1 MMSDLEE
8 ILGEAITAK
17 ELAEYLGVNETSIR
31 KNFQQYGGIRVGRH
45 YRFFTKE
52 VINAI
57 QKQTEE
63 QVHSSGSAGRETG
76 RKSLPDTQGCKKM
89 GSRNEKNVGRRL
101 ERGNDRHGLLD

>member
-1 MMSDLEE
+1 MNDLKKS
-8 ILGEAITAK
+8 LGKAISVKDLANYLGIKEKSVRLYYK
-17 ELAEYLGVNETSIR
+17 ELGGVKLGRQI
-31 KNFQQYGGIRVGRH
+31 K
-45 YRFFTKE
+45 FFEKE

-63 QVHSSGSAGRETG
+63 QVHSSGSSGRETG